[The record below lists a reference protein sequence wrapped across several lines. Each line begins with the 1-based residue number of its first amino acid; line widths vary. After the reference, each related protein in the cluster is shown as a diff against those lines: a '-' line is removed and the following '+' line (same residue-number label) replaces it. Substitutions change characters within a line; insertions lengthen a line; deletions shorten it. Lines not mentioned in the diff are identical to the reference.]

1 MRSWSSKEERAVR
14 DGKEERA
21 VRDGKDER
29 ALEGMGRKREL

>member
-1 MRSWSSKEERAVR
+1 MRSWSGKEERAVR

-21 VRDGKDER
+21 VWDGKDER